1 MHCTQIRNATL
12 RLDYGGQ
19 RFLIDPMLADQGAF
33 PGFAGTMHSETAN
46 PTVPLPVPVEQLFD
60 VDAVLVTHTHPD
72 HWDEAART
80 LLPKDLPVFA
90 QNERDAAEIREAG
103 FVDVRVLGERTDFA
117 GVTLSKTA
125 GRHGSADVM
134 HRFGAVLGEVCGI
147 VFHHPQEKTL
157 YLAGDTVW
165 YEEVAAT
172 LEQHRPE
179 VIIVNCGDARLLG
192 DQPIIMNEQDLL
204 ALAAAAPQALIM
216 ASHLEA
222 VNHAALTR
230 ARLRAVLAE
239 HGLTGRVLVPEDGA
253 AMVC

>member
-19 RFLIDPMLADQGAF
+19 RFLIDPMLAERGAF
-33 PGFAGTMHSETAN
+33 PGFAGTVHSETAN
-46 PTVPLPVPVEQLFD
+46 PTVALPVPVEQLFN

-172 LEQHRPE
+172 LEQQQPQE
-179 VIIVNCGDARLLG
+179 IIVN
-192 DQPIIMNEQDLL
+192 
-204 ALAAAAPQALIM
+204 
-216 ASHLEA
+216 
-222 VNHAALTR
+222 
-230 ARLRAVLAE
+230 
-239 HGLTGRVLVPEDGA
+239 
-253 AMVC
+253 

>member
-72 HWDEAART
+72 HWDDAART
-80 LLPKDLPVFA
+80 LLPKDLPIFA
-90 QNERDAAEIREAG
+90 QNERDAAEIRVAG
-103 FVDVRVLGERTDFA
+103 FHDVRVLGERTDFG
-117 GVTLSKTA
+117 GVTLSKTV
-125 GRHGSADVM
+125 GRHGSAQVLA
-134 HRFGAVLGEVCGI
+134 RYGAVLGEVCGI
-147 VFHHPQEKTL
+147 VFQHPQEKTL

-172 LEQHRPE
+172 LERHRPE

-204 ALAAAAPQALIM
+204 ALAAAAPRALIM

-222 VNHAALTR
+222 VNHASVTR
-230 ARLRAVLAE
+230 ARLRTVLAE
-239 HGLTGRVLVPEDGA
+239 HGLSDRVLVPADGETI
-253 AMVC
+253 VC

>member
-90 QNERDAAEIREAG
+90 QNERDAAEIRDAG
-103 FVDVRVLGERTDFA
+103 FHDVRVLGERTDFA
-117 GVTLSKTA
+117 GVTLSKTV
-125 GRHGSADVM
+125 GRHGSAQVLA
-134 HRFGAVLGEVCGI
+134 RYGAVLGEVCGI
-147 VFHHPQEKTL
+147 VFQHPQEKTL

-172 LEQHRPE
+172 LERHRPE

-204 ALAAAAPQALIM
+204 ALAAAAPRALIM

-222 VNHAALTR
+222 VNHASVTR

-239 HGLTGRVLVPEDGA
+239 HGLSDRVLVPADGETI
-253 AMVC
+253 VC

>member
-19 RFLIDPMLADQGAF
+19 RFLIDPMLAERGAF
-33 PGFAGTMHSETAN
+33 PGFAGTVHSETAN
-46 PTVPLPVPVEQLFD
+46 PTVALPVPVEQLFN

-90 QNERDAAEIREAG
+90 QNERDAADIREAG

-134 HRFGAVLGEVCGI
+134 QRFGAVLGEVCGI

-204 ALAAAAPQALIM
+204 ALASAAPRALIM

-222 VNHAALTR
+222 VNHASVTR
-230 ARLRAVLAE
+230 AHLRAVLAE
-239 HGLTGRVLVPEDGA
+239 HGLSDRVLVPADGETI
-253 AMVC
+253 VC